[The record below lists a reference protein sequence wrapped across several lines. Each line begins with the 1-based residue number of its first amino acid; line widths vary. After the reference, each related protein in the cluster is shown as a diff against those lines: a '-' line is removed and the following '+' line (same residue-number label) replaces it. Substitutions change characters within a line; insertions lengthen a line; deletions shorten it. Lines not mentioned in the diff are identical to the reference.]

1 MKRILITGGTGF
13 IGSAISNF
21 FSKKGYKITIL
32 DNNSRGKLKR
42 IKDNNKNINFIL
54 GDITKF
60 EDVFKASKKQDYIF
74 HLAAINGT
82 KFFYQK
88 PDKVLDVSCKGI
100 LNVVEVAKKLKIKNV
115 FLASSS
121 EVYHYPNKIPTDEQ
135 EPIKIPDVFNPRYS
149 YAGGKILTELIG
161 INNAKFFKKMIIF
174 RPHNVY
180 GSDMGDEHVVPE
192 LIEKVK
198 SAKRILKI
206 KGSGLETRSFIYI
219 DDFVKAFYL
228 IFKKG
233 KHLNI
238 YNIGTEERIKII
250 DLANLIIKIFK
261 KKIIIKKEQIAK
273 GGTKHRMPDI
283 KKIRKLGFK
292 QTISI
297 IQGLKK
303 IINQWKILII

>member
-60 EDVFKASKKQDYIF
+60 EDVLKASKKQDYIF

-100 LNVVEVAKKLKIKNV
+100 INVIEVAKKLKIKNV

-149 YAGGKILTELIG
+149 YAGGKILTELVG
-161 INNAKFFKKMIIF
+161 INNAKFFNKMIIF

-198 SAKRILKI
+198 SAKKILKI

-238 YNIGTEERIKII
+238 YNIGTEEQIKII

-261 KKIIIKKEQIAK
+261 KKIIIKKDQIAK
-273 GGTKHRMPDI
+273 GGTKHRMPNI

-292 QTISI
+292 QRISI

-303 IINQWKILII
+303 IINP

>member
-100 LNVVEVAKKLKIKNV
+100 LNVIEVAKKLKIKNV

-303 IINQWKILII
+303 IINQ

>member
-60 EDVFKASKKQDYIF
+60 EDVLKASKKQDYIF

-100 LNVVEVAKKLKIKNV
+100 INVIEVAKKLKIKNV

-149 YAGGKILTELIG
+149 YAGGKILTELVG
-161 INNAKFFKKMIIF
+161 INNAKFFNKMIIF

-198 SAKRILKI
+198 SAKKILKI

-238 YNIGTEERIKII
+238 YNIGTEEQIKII

-261 KKIIIKKEQIAK
+261 KKIIIKKDQIAK
-273 GGTKHRMPDI
+273 GGTKHRMPNI

-292 QTISI
+292 QRISI

-303 IINQWKILII
+303 IINPWKILII

>member
-100 LNVVEVAKKLKIKNV
+100 INVIEVAKKLKIKNV

-303 IINQWKILII
+303 IINQ

>member
-149 YAGGKILTELIG
+149 YAGGKILTELVG
-161 INNAKFFKKMIIF
+161 INNAKFFNKMIIF

-198 SAKRILKI
+198 SAKKILKI

-238 YNIGTEERIKII
+238 YNIGTEEQIKII

-261 KKIIIKKEQIAK
+261 KKIIIKKDQIAK
-273 GGTKHRMPDI
+273 GGTKHRMPNI

-292 QTISI
+292 QRISI

-303 IINQWKILII
+303 IINPWKILII

>member
-60 EDVFKASKKQDYIF
+60 EDVLKASKKQDYIF

-100 LNVVEVAKKLKIKNV
+100 INVVEVAKKLKIKNV

-149 YAGGKILTELIG
+149 YAGGKILTELVG
-161 INNAKFFKKMIIF
+161 INNAKFFNKMIIF

-198 SAKRILKI
+198 SAKKILKI

-238 YNIGTEERIKII
+238 YNIGTEEQIKII

-261 KKIIIKKEQIAK
+261 KKIIIKKDQIAK
-273 GGTKHRMPDI
+273 GGTKHRMPNI

-292 QTISI
+292 QRISI

-303 IINQWKILII
+303 IINP

>member
-60 EDVFKASKKQDYIF
+60 EDVLKASKKQDYIF

-100 LNVVEVAKKLKIKNV
+100 INVIEVAKKLKIKNV

-149 YAGGKILTELIG
+149 YAGGKILTELVG
-161 INNAKFFKKMIIF
+161 INNAKFFNKMIIF

-198 SAKRILKI
+198 SAKKILKI

-238 YNIGTEERIKII
+238 YNIGTEEQIKII

-261 KKIIIKKEQIAK
+261 KKIIIKKDQIAK
-273 GGTKHRMPDI
+273 GGTKHRMPNI

-292 QTISI
+292 QRISI

-303 IINQWKILII
+303 IINQ

>member
-100 LNVVEVAKKLKIKNV
+100 LNVIEVAKKLKIKNV

-206 KGSGLETRSFIYI
+206 KGSGVETRSFIYI

>member
-303 IINQWKILII
+303 IINQ

>member
-100 LNVVEVAKKLKIKNV
+100 LNVIEVAKKLKIKNV

-206 KGSGLETRSFIYI
+206 KGSGVETRSFIYI

-303 IINQWKILII
+303 IINQ

>member
-100 LNVVEVAKKLKIKNV
+100 INVIEVAKKLKIKNV

-149 YAGGKILTELIG
+149 YAGGKILTELVG
-161 INNAKFFKKMIIF
+161 INNAKFFNKMIIF

-198 SAKRILKI
+198 SAKKILKI

-238 YNIGTEERIKII
+238 YNIGTEEQIKII

-261 KKIIIKKEQIAK
+261 KKIIIKKDQIAK
-273 GGTKHRMPDI
+273 GGTKHRMPNI

-292 QTISI
+292 QRISI

-303 IINQWKILII
+303 IINPWKILII

>member
-206 KGSGLETRSFIYI
+206 KGSGVETRSFIYI

-303 IINQWKILII
+303 IINQ

>member
-100 LNVVEVAKKLKIKNV
+100 INVIEVAKKLKIKNV

-149 YAGGKILTELIG
+149 YAGGKILTELVG
-161 INNAKFFKKMIIF
+161 INNAKFFNKMIIF

-198 SAKRILKI
+198 SAKKILKI

-238 YNIGTEERIKII
+238 YNIGTEEQIKII

-303 IINQWKILII
+303 IINQ

>member
-60 EDVFKASKKQDYIF
+60 EDVLKASKKQDYIF

-100 LNVVEVAKKLKIKNV
+100 LNVIEVAKKLKIKNV

-206 KGSGLETRSFIYI
+206 KGSGVETRSFIYI

-303 IINQWKILII
+303 IINQ